1 MLGTGARYAEYG
13 ITGGFFLFTQALILA
28 LAYPAVL
35 VSGGHTFGVLLT
47 ASFGEIPEEARPAI
61 QSLLVALALLS
72 VFIIGLVFEII
83 GSVFM
88 LYEAFVFRKRLAM
101 NQWVAKFVEA
111 ELPDYAED
119 YRLFLDLADFWSQW
133 KEQWKRKN
141 WFRLTWGF
149 KRQRQVQQRFRRLES
164 VLIAK
169 VLTSGAKTEMLA
181 EQISICR
188 MSRAIGTA
196 LYVVSF
202 EFLLG
207 SGPVAEILPVHAP
220 DPIYLGIIGF
230 LILGC
235 ATLIT
240 LGAYS
245 PFANMLLSLV
255 YASWKSQTAPLAE
268 SRGERGET

>member
-13 ITGGFFLFTQALILA
+13 ITGGFFLFTQALILG
-28 LAYPAVL
+28 LAYPDV
-35 VSGGHTFGVLLT
+35 VSGAHSFSVQLT
-47 ASFGEIPEEARPAI
+47 AIVDEIPEEARPAI

-72 VFIIGLVFEII
+72 VFIIGLVLEII

-88 LYEAFVFRKRLAM
+88 LYEAIVFRKRLAM

-111 ELPDYAED
+111 ELPDYVED
-119 YRLFLDLADFWSQW
+119 YRLLLDLEEFWSQVKAAW
-133 KEQWKRKN
+133 NPKN
-141 WFRLTWGF
+141 WFRPRGSFGGMKW
-149 KRQRQVQQRFRRLES
+149 QRQVQQQFRRLES

-202 EFLLG
+202 EFIIWANVQDSPFLG
-207 SGPVAEILPVHAP
+207 
-220 DPIYLGIIGF
+220 LGA
-230 LILGC
+230 LILVP
-235 ATLIT
+235 ATFIT

-245 PFANMLLSLV
+245 RFANMLLSLV
-255 YASWKSQTAPLAE
+255 YASWKPQTAPLAE